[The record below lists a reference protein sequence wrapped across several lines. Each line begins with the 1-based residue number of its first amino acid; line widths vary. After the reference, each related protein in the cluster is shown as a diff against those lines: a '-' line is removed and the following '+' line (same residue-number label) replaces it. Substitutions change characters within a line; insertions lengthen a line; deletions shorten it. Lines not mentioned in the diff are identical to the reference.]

1 MEQMHEISFEQIED
15 GSIRLEQQSG
25 HGERDVILLHPEQLK
40 YITRRTSG
48 TDSATAANIE
58 DLERKL
64 SILAAG
70 LSTFVC
76 DSSIRSEILDQC
88 GNGMELITRLDWL
101 LNLAWEYDGQRL
113 TPDDLQPPDKPVY
126 GGNVGSRDTTP
137 QAMQTNAA
145 KRDDGQQL
153 GLDV

>member
-1 MEQMHEISFEQIED
+1 MEQMHEISFELIED

-25 HGERDVILLHPEQLK
+25 IDEPNIIWLHPEQLK
-40 YITRRTSG
+40 YITRRAFG
-48 TDSATAANIE
+48 TDSATTASIE
-58 DLERKL
+58 DLKRKL
-64 SILAAG
+64 SVLAAG

-88 GNGMELITRLDWL
+88 GNGLELITRLDWL

-113 TPDDLQPPDKPVY
+113 TPEDLQPIDKPVY
-126 GGNVGSRDTTP
+126 GGNVGSRDANP
-137 QAMQTNAA
+137 QAKPTNAT

>member
-1 MEQMHEISFEQIED
+1 MEQMHEISFELIED

-25 HGERDVILLHPEQLK
+25 IDEPNIIWLHPEQLK
-40 YITRRTSG
+40 YISRRTCG
-48 TDSATAANIE
+48 MDNATAASIE

-64 SILAAG
+64 SILTAG
-70 LSTFVC
+70 LERFVC
-76 DSSIRSEILDQC
+76 DSGIRSEILDRC
-88 GNGMELITRLDWL
+88 GNGLELITRLDWL

-126 GGNVGSRDTTP
+126 GGNVVSRDTTP
-137 QAMQTNAA
+137 QAKPTNAT